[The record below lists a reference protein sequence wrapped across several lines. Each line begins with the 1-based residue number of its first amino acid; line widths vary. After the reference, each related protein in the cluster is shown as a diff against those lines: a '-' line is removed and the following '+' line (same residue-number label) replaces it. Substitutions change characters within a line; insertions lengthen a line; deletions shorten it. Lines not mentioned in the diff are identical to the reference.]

1 MIANTLPPQWIVSR
15 IYTLK
20 EGNAPDGRPI
30 RDLFLEMTT
39 AEAQF
44 YNDLTDDKPFLVNSV
59 DLDGNVTSIIAHGGE
74 VKNITSLRDHGW
86 EIACVFPAEV
96 RGFFDELSTN
106 TVAALEPYD
115 DIPPLKEEK
124 ELTPE
129 DVGSILDVDLFKK
142 LSGLWTVTLYP
153 TALGLELGVPTY
165 ADIDNWNK
173 SIDKDV
179 AKQRNNAKMQLKE
192 KRKDLERQL
201 KETKHLLSTF
211 A

>member
-1 MIANTLPPQWIVSR
+1 MIANTLPHQWIVSR

-106 TVAALEPYD
+106 TVDALEPYD

-201 KETKHLLSTF
+201 KETKYLLSTF

>member
-153 TALGLELGVPTY
+153 TAMGLELGVPTY
-165 ADIDNWNK
+165 SDIDNWNK

>member
-44 YNDLTDDKPFLVNSV
+44 YNELTDDKPFLVNSV

-96 RGFFDELSTN
+96 RGFFEELTPDKIAVSEPDE
-106 TVAALEPYD
+106 V
-115 DIPPLKEEK
+115 PPLKEEK

-153 TALGLELGVPTY
+153 TALGLELGMPTY

-173 SIDKDV
+173 SIDKEV
-179 AKQRNNAKMQLKE
+179 ARERNNAKMQLKE

-201 KETKHLLSTF
+201 KETKQLLSTF

>member
-1 MIANTLPPQWIVSR
+1 MIANALPPKWSVSR

-44 YNDLTDDKPFLVNSV
+44 YIELTDDKPFLVNSV
-59 DLDGNVTSIIAHGGE
+59 DLDGNVTSIITQGGTL
-74 VKNITSLRDHGW
+74 KNITSLRDHGW
-86 EIACVFPAEV
+86 EISCVFPADV
-96 RGFFDELSTN
+96 RGFFDEVSASP
-106 TVAALEPYD
+106 VDALEPYD
-115 DIPPLKEEK
+115 DNPPLKEEK

-129 DVGSILDVDLFKK
+129 DVGSILHPDLFKK
-142 LSGLWTVTLYP
+142 LSGLWTITLYP
-153 TALGLELGVPTY
+153 TALGLELGMPTY
-165 ADIDNWNK
+165 SDIDNWTK
-173 SIDKDV
+173 HIDKDV
-179 AKQRNNAKMQLKE
+179 EKQRNNAKLQLKE
-192 KRKDLERQL
+192 KRKNLERQL

>member
-74 VKNITSLRDHGW
+74 VKNITSLRDRGW

-106 TVAALEPYD
+106 TIDALEPYD

-153 TALGLELGVPTY
+153 L
-165 ADIDNWNK
+165 
-173 SIDKDV
+173 
-179 AKQRNNAKMQLKE
+179 R
-192 KRKDLERQL
+192 R
-201 KETKHLLSTF
+201 
-211 A
+211 

>member
-74 VKNITSLRDHGW
+74 VKNITSLRDRGW

>member
-1 MIANTLPPQWIVSR
+1 MIANALPPKWIVSR

-74 VKNITSLRDHGW
+74 VKNTTSLRDHGW
-86 EIACVFPAEV
+86 EIACVFPADV
-96 RGFFDELSTN
+96 RGFFDELSAN
-106 TVAALEPYD
+106 KVDALEPYD
-115 DIPPLKEEK
+115 ENPPLKEEK

-129 DVGSILDVDLFKK
+129 DVGSTLHPDLFKK
-142 LSGLWTVTLYP
+142 ISGLWTVTLYP
-153 TALGLELGVPTY
+153 TALGLELGMPTY
-165 ADIDNWNK
+165 SDIDNWNK

-179 AKQRNNAKMQLKE
+179 EKQRNNAKLQLKE

>member
-44 YNDLTDDKPFLVNSV
+44 YKDLTDDKPFLVNSV
-59 DLDGNVTSIIAHGGE
+59 DLDGNVTSIITHGGE

-86 EIACVFPAEV
+86 EIACVFPADV
-96 RGFFDELSTN
+96 RGFFDEMIPDKIAVS
-106 TVAALEPYD
+106 EPGD
-115 DIPPLKEEK
+115 DNPPLKEEK

-153 TALGLELGVPTY
+153 TALGLELGMPTY
-165 ADIDNWNK
+165 SDIRNWNNDM
-173 SIDKDV
+173 DKDV
-179 AKQRNNAKMQLKE
+179 ELMRNIAKKKLKE

-201 KETKHLLSTF
+201 KETKKLLSTF

>member
-1 MIANTLPPQWIVSR
+1 MIANTLPPQWVVSR

-86 EIACVFPAEV
+86 EIACVFPADV
-96 RGFFDELSTN
+96 RGFFDELIPDKIAVS
-106 TVAALEPYD
+106 EPVEV
-115 DIPPLKEEK
+115 PPLKEEK

-173 SIDKDV
+173 SIDKEV
-179 AKQRNNAKMQLKE
+179 ATQRNNAKMQLKE

>member
-106 TVAALEPYD
+106 TVDALEPYD

-153 TALGLELGVPTY
+153 TALGLELGMPTY
-165 ADIDNWNK
+165 SDIDNWNK

-201 KETKHLLSTF
+201 KETKYLLSTF

>member
-86 EIACVFPAEV
+86 EIACVFPVEV